1 MQSRDIIRAVD
12 IDFRES
18 NISSEIN
25 EEINK
30 YVKSLIVKKINQIK
44 KTESEQRGDDKFEV
58 TDELKEKVKS
68 DVLASDDVKKYK
80 EFLAQNVRKRI
91 ENYSMIRNEIDNMN
105 ELHILGSHVE
115 QLGFQDLVMK
125 SLKEL
130 IKISSDNIDDYN
142 NVCGQLTSK
151 INGYISSYK
160 GVELKFRKKYNN
172 LFDEKDSLQ
181 ILLNMRKLYT
191 IKKDIDGVEL
201 YDMFNMFDN
210 IDMSNLLSDICFYNC
225 ANNIKS
231 NLLNELNHSDRG
243 VGKLIE
249 SNIITNKLLGCLLRN
264 TLQRNTEDYPDFPI
278 ITDNAVTCL
287 DTTYTT
293 TMTDTK
299 VYSTRTLGELLF
311 EITNDDLKHI
321 DKSQRQQIY
330 MTYDGSR
337 PKSDEYW
344 KWNGLQ
350 VFDIDLK
357 DWVKRGNNIKKLKD
371 RLFETLT
378 DFRWFLWICFSSSG
392 RGIHIYT
399 KVAPPHHV
407 YIKDEAKNNQISE
420 YCYRISYYTKASI
433 IYTLFY
439 KIKDEFGFTE
449 EDFMTAGN
457 ESQYSTGFELK
468 CLDNTVGRIT
478 SGIRLTY
485 DPDVMVNMNFMDL
498 PIFYSLCQ
506 TYNGFNYKKDIDNII
521 FRNTKISR
529 SALDTIDELYQQ
541 IKNPDK
547 IEPEKK
553 VNISELVL
561 QGYDITKYKELP
573 LSAIK
578 YKLRYEV
585 CNTLAALYGKDGLQL
600 AHMILRSSECRNEK
614 EINAFYASALRNKKE
629 ASKFGLDV
637 LQKVGV
643 VKSVNKEFDETL
655 VDKYKLFLKKQIE
668 KSAEVSEQD
677 YTMKLGDGEYLGTDE
692 SKLLSLLRQ
701 DKINL
706 IYAPPAAGKT
716 ETIKSLA
723 RQKRVMLVLPFIS
736 VIKNKIESDESI
748 MELFD
753 CYYDNKDISKIEHGI
768 NAVTTFDKFS
778 RADYEK
784 ISRMFDYIVI
794 DEEHLL
800 FNSQYRIHTTSNSIK
815 KLRQLQYI
823 ASNDPF
829 SAKILMMTGTPT
841 GSEFFFKNNG
851 NFIRVYKKMMDK
863 SMEFHICNDLLD
875 ATTRMAYKCYQLIN
889 QNHKIIIPTNKG
901 DIYTE
906 KLVGMIR
913 HLLGRDVRYGYYK
926 RANNE
931 QDIVANINQSNTVG
945 DYEIIFCTNYLSV
958 GIDINDTTNPF
969 AVMYLGNW
977 SGFEI
982 EQFNSRIRRQNIQSF
997 YFIKTLTNNNKFDD
1011 LLYEEPEFQLRLT
1024 DEDIANFKDDKEIAT
1039 KKQEFIAVYDPLLN
1053 NITTPGFS
1061 TIAGQIKFNKEEY
1074 ELVNFENKYSECF
1087 QHPLKVASVLAS
1099 YGYNIS
1105 VSLDFDGLDINLQT
1119 ELKQVGIDSAKEEKV
1134 RKNDLMIGT
1143 FMDLIKLNKYVS
1155 KQTMLEFNNTIEY
1168 IMKNSYDIVEDRD
1181 MADYVSVTF
1190 NQFAQPEKI
1199 FVKSK
1204 VALDKMIR
1212 PAYFLVQRYSPNKCY
1227 DIINQYIDSNGIL
1240 KKKNFQRAV
1249 NLLKLVEAH
1258 GNNEL
1263 SVGVEKVIENIYE
1276 YTDKFIVD
1284 ENYLVSYSSYMTY
1297 IDNLTNDYI
1306 AFLGMNIRTRYGYDK
1321 IRESILEI
1329 FKDITVP
1336 EKHGKNIRF
1345 GYNKMPEQDSASI
1358 INRRSVDILIEK
1370 MFAVTNDVISSS
1382 KLKLRE
1388 NHIILEPQ
1396 KF

>member
-1 MQSRDIIRAVD
+1 MQSRDIIKAVD
-12 IDFRES
+12 IDFREA
-18 NISSEIN
+18 NVSSEIN
-25 EEINK
+25 EEIAK
-30 YVKSLIVKKINQIK
+30 YIKSLVVKKLNQIK

-58 TDELKEKVKS
+58 TEELKEKVKA

-80 EFLAQNVRKRI
+80 EFLAENVRKKI
-91 ENYSMIRNEIDNMN
+91 QNYSMIRNEIDNMN
-105 ELHILGSHVE
+105 ELHVLGSHVE
-115 QLGFQDLVMK
+115 RLGFQDLVMK

-142 NVCGQLTSK
+142 HICGQLTAK
-151 INGYISSYK
+151 IDEYINRYK
-160 GVELKFRKKYNN
+160 GTELKFRKKYNN

-191 IKKDIDGVEL
+191 IKKDMDGVEL

-231 NLLNELNHSDRG
+231 NLLNELNHTDRG
-243 VGKLIE
+243 VGKLIQN
-249 SNIITNKLLGCLLRN
+249 NIVTNKLLGCLLRN

-278 ITDNAVTCL
+278 ITNNAVTCL

-311 EITNDDLKHI
+311 EITNEDLRYI
-321 DKSQRQQIY
+321 DKTQRQQIY

-357 DWVKRGNNIKKLKD
+357 EWVKRGNNIKKLKD
-371 RLFETLT
+371 RLFETLS

-420 YCYRISYYTKASI
+420 YCYRINYYTKASV

-439 KIKDEFGFTE
+439 KIRNEFGFTE

-485 DPDVMVNMNFMDL
+485 DPDIMVNMNFMDL
-498 PIFYSLCQ
+498 PIFYNLCQ

-529 SALDTIDELYQQ
+529 SALDTIEELYQAM
-541 IKNPDK
+541 KNPDK
-547 IEPEKK
+547 TEPEKK

-573 LSAIK
+573 ISAIK

-677 YTMKLGDGEYLGTDE
+677 YTMKLDDGEYLGTNE
-692 SKLLSLLRQ
+692 NRFLSLLKQ

-706 IYAPPAAGKT
+706 VYAPPACGKT
-716 ETIKSLA
+716 ETIKALA

-977 SGFEI
+977 SAFEI

-1024 DEDIANFKDDKEIAT
+1024 DEDIENFKDDKEIAA

-1155 KQTMLEFNNTIEY
+1155 EQTMLEFNNTIEY
-1168 IMKNSYDIVEDRD
+1168 IMKNTYDVVEDRD

-1212 PAYFLVQRYSPNKCY
+1212 PAYYLIQRYSPNKCY

-1345 GYNKMPEQDSASI
+1345 KYNKMPEQDSSSI

>member
-1 MQSRDIIRAVD
+1 MQTRDIIRAVD
-12 IDFRES
+12 IDYREA
-18 NISSEIN
+18 NVNNEI
-25 EEINK
+25 EEEFNK
-30 YVKSLIVKKINQIK
+30 YLKSSVIKRINQIR
-44 KTESEQRGDDKFEV
+44 KTYNGDEKFEV
-58 TDELKEKVKS
+58 TDELKEKVRQE
-68 DVLASDDVKKYK
+68 VLESEELKKYRG
-80 EFLAQNVRKRI
+80 FLTESIREKIN
-91 ENYSMIRNEIDNMN
+91 NYALIRNEIEDMN
-105 ELHILGSHVE
+105 ELHILSPDVE
-115 QLGFQDLVMK
+115 RKGFQDLVMK

-130 IKISSDNIDDYN
+130 IKISSNHVSSYNDVCVTLLKRID
-142 NVCGQLTSK
+142 
-151 INGYISSYK
+151 GYIAKYK
-160 GVELKFRKKYNN
+160 NNPLKFRKKYNN
-172 LFDEKDSLQ
+172 LFDENDSLQ

-191 IKKDIDGVEL
+191 VKKNIDSVDL

-210 IDMSNLLSDICFYNC
+210 IDMSNLLSDICFYNY
-225 ANNIKS
+225 ANNIDE
-231 NLLNELNHSDRG
+231 NLF
-243 VGKLIE
+243 
-249 SNIITNKLLGCLLRN
+249 NIITKKSTSLGNLVVNNRIGNKLLGCFLRN
-264 TLQRNTEDYPDFPI
+264 TIQRNTDDSPEFAI
-278 ITDNAVTCL
+278 ITNNAVTCL

-299 VYSTRTLGELLF
+299 VYSTRTIGELLF
-311 EITNDDLKHI
+311 EITNEDLSSI
-321 DKSQRQQIY
+321 DKTQRQQIY
-330 MTYDGSR
+330 MTYDGTR
-337 PKSDEYW
+337 PKSDEYY

-357 DWVKRGNNIKKLKD
+357 EWVARGNNIKKLKNK
-371 RLFETLT
+371 LYEILT
-378 DFRWFLWICFSSSG
+378 DFRWFLWICLSSSG

-407 YIKDEAKNNQISE
+407 YIKDKSANNRISE
-420 YCYRISYYTKASI
+420 YGYRISYYTKASI
-433 IYTLFY
+433 IYNILY
-439 KIKDEFGFTE
+439 KLKSEF
-449 EDFMTAGN
+449 DFIDDDFVTVGN

-468 CLDNTVGRIT
+468 WLDNSVGRIT

-485 DPDVMVNMNFMDL
+485 DPDIMINHNFLDL
-498 PIFYSLCQ
+498 PIWYNLSQ

-529 SALDTIDELYQQ
+529 SALNVIDELHEAF
-541 IKNPDK
+541 KNPDK
-547 IEPEKK
+547 VESDKK

-573 LSAIK
+573 LNIIK

-600 AHMILRSSECRNEK
+600 AHMILRSSECKNEG

-629 ASKFGLDV
+629 ASKYGLDI

-643 VKSVNKEFDETL
+643 VKSVNKEFDESL

-668 KSAEVSEQD
+668 KSAQVEKQD
-677 YTMKLGDGEYLGTDE
+677 YNLRLGEGEYLGTNRD
-692 SKLLSLLRQ
+692 KLLNLLKQ

-706 IYAPPAAGKT
+706 IYAGPGQGKT
-716 ETIKSLA
+716 ELVKSLA
-723 RQKRVMLVLPFIS
+723 REKRVMLVLPFIS

-768 NAVTTFDKFS
+768 NAVTTFDKFAK
-778 RADYEK
+778 ADYEK

-863 SMEFHICNDLLD
+863 TMEFHICNDLLD
-875 ATTRMAYKCYQLIN
+875 ATTRMAYKCYQLILK
-889 QNHKIIIPTNKG
+889 NHKIIIPTNKG
-901 DIYTE
+901 DVYTE
-906 KLVGMIR
+906 KLVGMIK
-913 HLLGRDVRYGYYK
+913 HLLGRDVCYGYYK

-931 QDIVANINQSNTVG
+931 QDIVNNINNNNTVG

-958 GIDINDTTNPF
+958 GIDINDTVNPF

-977 SGFEI
+977 SAFEI
-982 EQFNSRIRRQNIQSF
+982 EQFNSRIRRQNIQSY
-997 YFIKTLTNNNKFDD
+997 YFIKTLDNNNKFDD

-1024 DEDIANFKDDKEIAT
+1024 EEDIENFKDDKEIAS

-1099 YGYNIS
+1099 YGYNIN
-1105 VSLDFDGLDINLQT
+1105 VSIDFDGLDINLQN

-1134 RKNDLMIGT
+1134 RKNDLLIGT
-1143 FMDLIKLNKYVS
+1143 FMDLVKVNKYVS
-1155 KQTMLEFNNTIEY
+1155 EQTMLEFNNTIEY
-1168 IMKNSYDIVEDRD
+1168 IMKNTYDVEEDRD
-1181 MADYVSVTF
+1181 MPDYVKVVF
-1190 NQFAQPEKI
+1190 NQFAQPEKV

-1204 VALDKMIR
+1204 VALDKMLR
-1212 PAYFLVQRYSPNKCY
+1212 PAYYLAQRYSPNKCY

-1240 KKKNFQRAV
+1240 RKKNFQRAV

-1276 YTDKFIVD
+1276 YVDKFVVD
-1284 ENYLVSYSSYMTY
+1284 DNLQVSYASYLTY

-1345 GYNKMPEQDSASI
+1345 SYNKMPEQDSSTI

-1370 MFAVTNDVISSS
+1370 MFAITNDVISNSNN
-1382 KLKLRE
+1382 KLRE
-1388 NHIILEPQ
+1388 KHIILESQ